1 VGPLDAV
8 VVWNFVARLYQDRVA
23 LAPLLVD
30 CPPVRVTVLGLTN
43 SPNTAAREAFLDLCA
58 APAARSLFEQHG
70 YGAAPI
76 RPP

>member
-1 VGPLDAV
+1 
-8 VVWNFVARLYQDRVA
+8 
-23 LAPLLVD
+23 
-30 CPPVRVTVLGLTN
+30 VRVTVLGLTN

-58 APAARSLFEQHG
+58 APATRSLFEQHG